1 MSRVRF
7 PSPAPVLS
15 LAWAVLL
22 RSPKR
27 TERIVLHRPVVWLT
41 TQESLV
47 PTQADIDSGS
57 GPIFV
62 CYGDGED
69 VRLTVELSFDDEKL
83 VHWHKW
89 LTEMHNAI
97 VWDDLTC
104 RNLAEQLPPS
114 TREHWWC
121 YFGAVAPS
129 QITQAAADILRVRT
143 KPEGEK

>member
-1 MSRVRF
+1 
-7 PSPAPVLS
+7 
-15 LAWAVLL
+15 LL
-22 RSPKR
+22 PSPKR

-97 VWDDLTC
+97 VCDDLTC
-104 RNLAEQLPPS
+104 RDLAEQLPPS
-114 TREHWWC
+114 
-121 YFGAVAPS
+121 FGAVAPS